1 MWYYNKST
9 IEQLWATGKK
19 HFKKWL
25 IYIAHIETN
34 KERIKEMTKELKSK
48 IRPKKKNYIL
58 VSGRVFGN

>member
-25 IYIAHIETN
+25 IYIANIETN
-34 KERIKEMTKELKSK
+34 KERIKEMTKELKNK
-48 IRPKKKNYIL
+48 IRTKKIIFL
-58 VSGRVFGN
+58 FPEGS